1 MIARPKFGARATKP
15 LCLLPQECPD
25 AAITKNG
32 RGHWKFTFPNG
43 RTAVVPSTFFDG
55 PMTRALLAQLRRAAR
70 DETK

>member
-1 MIARPKFGARATKP
+1 MARLKFGGRAAKP
-15 LCLLPQECPD
+15 LCRLAQEYPD

-43 RTAVVPSTFFDG
+43 RTVVVPSTFFDG